1 MRGGSFGAFP
11 FLIVMEKEIWK
22 DIKGYEGLYEVSNMA
37 RIRTVPHFMTAKD
50 GRKMLIPAK
59 IRKQSVDW
67 HGYLYVKVRKGNKQT
82 SLRVHRVIMEA
93 FVENPENKPFID
105 HINTIKTDNRIE
117 NLRWVTAHENTQ
129 NTITLQRIKDAC
141 TEDEIKRQIQ
151 VKKDNG
157 TWNGRKVFQYSKDGA
172 FIAEYETLS
181 DAAKV
186 LNKDARH
193 CSGNIS
199 IAVDNPRR
207 SAYGYKWYSKRI
219 EPTQ

>member
-1 MRGGSFGAFP
+1 
-11 FLIVMEKEIWK
+11 MEDEIWK
-22 DIKGYEGLYEVSNMA
+22 PVVGYEGLYEVSNMG

-67 HGYLYVKVRKGNKQT
+67 HGYLYVKVRRDNKQI
-82 SLRVHRVIMEA
+82 SLRLHRAIMEA
-93 FVENPENKPFID
+93 FVPNPYNKPFID

-129 NTITLQRIKDAC
+129 NPITLQRIKDAC
-141 TEDEIKRQIQ
+141 TKEEIERQRQ
-151 VKKDNG
+151 VKNKNG
-157 TWNGRKVFQYSKDGA
+157 TLNTKKVFQYTKDGL
-172 FIAEYETLS
+172 FVNEHESIS
-181 DAAKV
+181 DAAKSLG
-186 LNKDARH
+186 LNYKTS
-193 CSGNIS
+193 CGNIS
-199 IAVDNPRR
+199 IAIDKDTK

>member
-1 MRGGSFGAFP
+1 MRGGSFEAFP
-11 FLIVMEKEIWK
+11 FFIVMEKEIWK

-37 RIRTVPHFMTAKD
+37 RIRTVPHLMTAKD
-50 GRKMLIPAK
+50 GRKMIIPAK
-59 IRKQSVDW
+59 IRKQSIDW
-67 HGYLYVKVRKGNKQT
+67 HGYLYVKVRRGNKQT
-82 SLRVHRVIMEA
+82 SLRVHRAIMEA
-93 FVENPENKPFID
+93 FVPNPYDKPFID

-117 NLRWVTAHENTQ
+117 NIKWVTAHENTQ
-129 NTITLQRIKDAC
+129 NLITLERIKDAC

-186 LNKDARH
+186 LNKDARR

>member
-11 FLIVMEKEIWK
+11 FFIVMEQEIWK
-22 DIKGYEGLYEVSNMA
+22 PVKGLNGEYEVSNMA
-37 RIRTVPHFMTAKD
+37 RIRTVEHVVVVKN
-50 GRKMLIPAK
+50 GRTMK
-59 IRKQSVDW
+59 ILPRIKKQVLDH
-67 HGYLYVKVRKGNKQT
+67 HGYLYVKVKKDGKQH
-82 SLRVHRVIMEA
+82 SLRVHRAIMEA

-117 NLRWVTAHENTQ
+117 NLKWVTAHENTQ
-129 NTITLQRIKDAC
+129 NPITLQRIKDAC

-186 LNKDARH
+186 LNKDARN
-193 CSGNIS
+193 CAGNIS
-199 IAVDNPRR
+199 VAVDNPKR

-219 EPTQ
+219 EPVQ